1 MRSIGDVFAKIM
13 TGQDSSKLE
22 ISIDDVS
29 NVEVP
34 ITCVSLA
41 DTYTHG
47 CTIGPG
53 TAREVKQSD
62 PESAWTLNI
71 RSF

>member
-1 MRSIGDVFAKIM
+1 M

-41 DTYTHG
+41 DTNTHG
-47 CTIGPG
+47 CVRDHRATIGPG